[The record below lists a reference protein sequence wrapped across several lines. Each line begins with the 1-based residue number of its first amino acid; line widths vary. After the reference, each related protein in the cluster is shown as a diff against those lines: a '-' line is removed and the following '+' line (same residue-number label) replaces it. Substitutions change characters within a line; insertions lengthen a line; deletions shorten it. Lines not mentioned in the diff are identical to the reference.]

1 MENFTPYSA
10 LIGGCLIG
18 LSAALLLFF
27 NGRVAG
33 ISGIIVD
40 SFSAEIENRYWRAFF
55 LIGLMFSAA
64 IVNTF
69 FPVVPV
75 TYSRNILLVIVSG
88 ILVGYGTRL
97 GNGCT
102 SGHAVCGLAR
112 FSLRS
117 AAATIT
123 FMSAAILTS
132 YIMRH
137 ILEY

>member
-1 MENFTPYSA
+1 
-10 LIGGCLIG
+10 
-18 LSAALLLFF
+18 
-27 NGRVAG
+27 
-33 ISGIIVD
+33 
-40 SFSAEIENRYWRAFF
+40 
-55 LIGLMFSAA
+55 MFSAA

-117 AAATIT
+117 AVATLT
-123 FMSAAILTS
+123 FMSTAILTT

-137 ILEY
+137 VLEY

>member
-1 MENFTPYSA
+1 MEHVTPYSA

-40 SFSAEIENRYWRAFF
+40 SFSAEINHRYWRGCF
-55 LIGLMFSAA
+55 LIGLMLSAA
-64 IVNTF
+64 VINTF
-69 FPVVPV
+69 FPVAPV
-75 TYSRNILLVIVSG
+75 TYSRSTLLLVISG
-88 ILVGYGTRL
+88 ILVGYGVRL

-102 SGHAVCGLAR
+102 SGHGVCGLAR
-112 FSLRS
+112 LSKRS
-117 AAATIT
+117 AVATLV
-123 FMSAAILTS
+123 FMSAAMVTT

-137 ILEY
+137 LVIG

>member
-1 MENFTPYSA
+1 MDNFTPYSA

-40 SFSAEIENRYWRAFF
+40 SFSTEINHRYWRGFF
-55 LIGLMFSAA
+55 LIGLMLSAA
-64 IVNTF
+64 MMNTF
-69 FPVVPV
+69 FPAAPV
-75 TYSRNILLVIVSG
+75 TYSRHMLFVVISG
-88 ILVGYGTRL
+88 ILVGYGVRL

-117 AAATIT
+117 AVATLT
-123 FMSAAILTS
+123 FMSAAMLTT

-137 ILEY
+137 VLEY

>member
-10 LIGGCLIG
+10 LIGGCFIG

-40 SFSAEIENRYWRAFF
+40 SFSAEIENRYWRGFF

-64 IVNTF
+64 IINTF
-69 FPVVPV
+69 FPVTAV
-75 TYSRNILLVIVSG
+75 TYSRHILLVVVSG
-88 ILVGYGTRL
+88 ILVGYGVRL

-112 FSLRS
+112 LSLRS
-117 AAATIT
+117 VVATLT
-123 FMSAAILTS
+123 FMSAAMLTT

-137 ILEY
+137 VLGY

>member
-1 MENFTPYSA
+1 MEHFTPYSA

-40 SFSAEIENRYWRAFF
+40 SFSAEINNRYWRGYF
-55 LIGLMFSAA
+55 LIGLMLSAA
-64 IVNTF
+64 VIHTF
-69 FPVVPV
+69 FPIAPA
-75 TYSRNILLVIVSG
+75 TYSRPILLLVISG

-112 FSLRS
+112 LSIRS
-117 AAATIT
+117 AAATLT
-123 FMSAAILTS
+123 FMTAAMVTT

-137 ILEY
+137 LF

>member
-40 SFSAEIENRYWRAFF
+40 SFSAEINNRYWRGFF

-64 IVNTF
+64 IINTF
-69 FPVVPV
+69 FPVAEV
-75 TYSRNILLVIVSG
+75 TYSRPMLLVIVAG
-88 ILVGYGTRL
+88 IFVGYGARL

-117 AAATIT
+117 AVATLT
-123 FMSAAILTS
+123 FISAAMLTT

-137 ILEY
+137 VLGY

>member
-55 LIGLMFSAA
+55 LIGLS
-64 IVNTF
+64 
-69 FPVVPV
+69 
-75 TYSRNILLVIVSG
+75 
-88 ILVGYGTRL
+88 
-97 GNGCT
+97 
-102 SGHAVCGLAR
+102 
-112 FSLRS
+112 
-117 AAATIT
+117 
-123 FMSAAILTS
+123 
-132 YIMRH
+132 
-137 ILEY
+137 

>member
-10 LIGGCLIG
+10 LISGLLIG

-40 SFSAEIENRYWRAFF
+40 SFSAEINNRYWRGFF

-64 IVNTF
+64 IMITF
-69 FPVVPV
+69 FPVAEV
-75 TYSRNILLVIVSG
+75 TYSRPVLLVIVAG
-88 ILVGYGTRL
+88 IFVGYGARL

-117 AAATIT
+117 AVATLT
-123 FMSAAILTS
+123 FISAAMLTT

-137 ILEY
+137 VLGY